1 MQQMRLD
8 VSQLINTV
16 FMRPF
21 YFGASSC
28 TDFSE
33 GQCIGE
39 DTVCPESIQLPQ
51 EEFHCGTLMAGVQ
64 LNGCTRIDVA
74 TGTP

>member
-1 MQQMRLD
+1 MQQMRLGG
-8 VSQLINTV
+8 SQLINTV

-51 EEFHCGTLMAGVQ
+51 EEFHLRNLDGRVQ
-64 LNGCTRIDVA
+64 LDGCTRIDSA